1 MKVLV
6 VDIGGSRIKIMATG
20 HRKERK
26 AESGPA
32 MSARGMMDTV
42 LDLAGH
48 RLCFSEPLAA
58 EAGIDP

>member
-1 MKVLV
+1 MKVLA
-6 VDIGGSRIKIMATG
+6 VDVGGSHVKIMATG

-26 AESGPA
+26 VASGPA
-32 MSARGMMDTV
+32 MLARGMMDTV